1 MYFSAG
7 FEMNKRRIS
16 MDTAKPFLI
25 FNSSFL
31 IGKDPELRDWL
42 FEDILQG
49 QEYID
54 LQNEYRAYDAEFL
67 YNMLKE
73 DTSMMFLGG
82 DRDADYQ
89 SFFDSIRQANIGQ
102 FTVVYELIENGNF
115 EEAEA
120 MLMDIVPELD
130 IFVNLKTVLSIYL
143 DSWCKERFELTGE
156 EYEALFNIANQTPY
170 EAGQGVYTARIMIGF
185 EPDEYGVSY
194 RVQKPYSASERE
206 QVKLYPNPANNEVT
220 IEFENPEFNN
230 VNAKLKVYSI
240 TGTLV
245 YSYSFQTSNSYKVLP
260 TENLQNG
267 IYLYR
272 IELDNGISKS
282 GKLVIL
288 KE

>member
-1 MYFSAG
+1 M
-7 FEMNKRRIS
+7 R
-16 MDTAKPFLI
+16 
-25 FNSSFL
+25 
-31 IGKDPELRDWL
+31 ELR
-42 FEDILQG
+42 
-49 QEYID
+49 
-54 LQNEYRAYDAEFL
+54 NKYRAYDAEFL

-206 QVKLYPNPANNEVT
+206 QVKLYPNPATDYFTLEYN
-220 IEFENPEFNN
+220 IEENMYSN
-230 VNAKLKVYSI
+230 VEMIIYDAIGRKVMVK
-240 TGTLV
+240 T
-245 YSYSFQTSNSYKVLP
+245 F
-260 TENLQNG
+260 
-267 IYLYR
+267 
-272 IELDNGISKS
+272 SKS
-282 GKLVIL
+282 KDETLINVSSLSKGMYSVSFMADGEVFSVEKLTIV
-288 KE
+288 K

>member
-143 DSWCKERFELTGE
+143 DSWCKERYELTGE
-156 EYEALFNIANQTPY
+156 EYETLFNIANQTPY